1 MAIPTASVE
10 APEAPPE
17 WDCGWWARARRCPS
31 PNFGPRPTGVEPSL
45 VVVHSISLPPGIYG
59 GDEVERFFLNRL
71 DISAH
76 PYFEA
81 LRDVSVSAHFFI
93 RRDGRCIQ
101 FVSCCDRAWHAG
113 VSSWRGR
120 SNCNDYSVGIELEG
134 LEGEAFDAAQYA
146 TLCDVLQAVAGE
158 GGCIDVVGHEHVSAG
173 RKADPG
179 ACFDWSG
186 VIASLGWPQ
195 RCFPEA
201 VIAGF

>member
-1 MAIPTASVE
+1 MSSVA
-10 APEAPPE
+10 APEAAPE
-17 WDCGWWARARRCPS
+17 WDGGWWVRARRCPS
-31 PNFGPRPTGVEPSL
+31 PNFGPRPKGVEPSL

-59 GDEVERFFLNRL
+59 GDEVERFFLNQL

-93 RRDGRCIQ
+93 RRDGRCVQ
-101 FVSCCDRAWHAG
+101 FVSCRDRAWHAG

-146 TLCDVLQAVAGE
+146 TLCDVLQAVAGG
-158 GGCIDVVGHEHVSAG
+158 GGCIDVAGHEHVSAG

-179 ACFDWSG
+179 GRFDWPQ
-186 VIASLGWPQ
+186 VIASLGWPH

-201 VIAGF
+201 VVASS